1 MRKIL
6 YQRVY
11 YPLNFPADG
20 PMTTSSTP
28 QAIGPLMAGIRTTKL
43 IDGRK
48 VRVVIL
54 QTGEVVPLSELMIVP
69 DRRKEEREDGR
80 S

>member
-1 MRKIL
+1 
-6 YQRVY
+6 
-11 YPLNFPADG
+11 
-20 PMTTSSTP
+20 
-28 QAIGPLMAGIRTTKL
+28 MAGIRATKL
-43 IDGRK
+43 IDGRN
-48 VRVVIL
+48 VRVVII